1 MIISFFFHFSEIAQA
16 ALPQISWYKSD
27 DDFFLSFAAVKAK
40 IYIICSSFNMLCIQ
54 RCYFFSKEIFQCHR
68 ASAGS
73 RKKNNTLSSL
83 LCQAFQFPIFNGV

>member
-54 RCYFFSKEIFQCHR
+54 RCYFFSAYVC
-68 ASAGS
+68 
-73 RKKNNTLSSL
+73 TL
-83 LCQAFQFPIFNGV
+83 QEATR